1 MVHKIINNKYRIFV
15 ETLILTIVIYLL
27 GFSFGFF
34 IENYR
39 TNNIIENYKNDVI
52 NEADLRLQNYYYEI
66 MSKEDCNFS
75 IQENFIFADRIYNT
89 GLRLEQYEEANQL
102 TGDLLLEK
110 KQYILLKTEL
120 WFNTILLK
128 NKCGNPF
135 DTVVYVY
142 SNRPVNQA
150 LISEQK
156 IISNVLKN
164 LKEEKGNQIVLIPI
178 AGDLDL
184 DIVNLQL
191 KRYNVNY

>member
-1 MVHKIINNKYRIFV
+1 M
-15 ETLILTIVIYLL
+15 
-27 GFSFGFF
+27 
-34 IENYR
+34 
-39 TNNIIENYKNDVI
+39 
-52 NEADLRLQNYYYEI
+52 
-66 MSKEDCNFS
+66 
-75 IQENFIFADRIYNT
+75 
-89 GLRLEQYEEANQL
+89 RLEQYEEANQL

-191 KRYNVNY
+191 KRYNVTSLPSIIINEKDVLEGFHSEEEISGYLRS